1 MSFSLILVGQPLKM
15 FLWSFGLLQTPRAL
29 RFVTLTVPSVQRSS
43 CEGNH
48 PPWMWWGE
56 DGGFI
61 CCGSQM
67 RARSSVPSSGVR
79 LPRRRVAHWEYPG
92 KKAPEMIQRLEM
104 LSTGN
109 VAYSDKVGK
118 LTLFIE
124 CYLF

>member
-1 MSFSLILVGQPLKM
+1 M
-15 FLWSFGLLQTPRAL
+15 
-29 RFVTLTVPSVQRSS
+29 
-43 CEGNH
+43 
-48 PPWMWWGE
+48 
-56 DGGFI
+56 
-61 CCGSQM
+61 
-67 RARSSVPSSGVR
+67 
-79 LPRRRVAHWEYPG
+79 AHWEYPG